1 MQIVIEMSEHEYE
14 VALRD
19 GWVHGFYSEKI
30 KNGKPL
36 PKGHG
41 RLIDADR
48 MKRWVENCECCSNCK
63 VQKINCNQDCK
74 YPDFLDDV
82 WGRAINEQ
90 LTIIE
95 ADKEEQS
102 NDE

>member
-41 RLIDADR
+41 RLIDADA
-48 MKRWVENCECCSNCK
+48 MKTIKNIQSANFNAFELIRYW
-63 VQKINCNQDCK
+63 IDNQ
-74 YPDFLDDV
+74 P
-82 WGRAINEQ
+82 
-90 LTIIE
+90 TIIE
-95 ADKEEQS
+95 ADKEEQNNADS
-102 NDE
+102 N

>member
-30 KNGKPL
+30 KNGIPL

-41 RLIDADR
+41 RLVDENDLVKDFNTFQDAFVINVAHGFALR
-48 MKRWVENCECCSNCK
+48 VVCK
-63 VQKINCNQDCK
+63 A
-74 YPDFLDDV
+74 P
-82 WGRAINEQ
+82 
-90 LTIIE
+90 TIIE
-95 ADKEEQS
+95 ADKEAEDADS
-102 NDE
+102 N